1 MADPEARVTTLQ
13 EEVRD
18 FHDVFFARALDQSV
32 IDRYVAAHQHCLP
45 GVDARTLA
53 TIDTIVS
60 SALDVEA
67 IELVFRLRRRDNVLT
82 RKIQILFY
90 LVEVRAQYYGDFLG
104 EPRNRGQA
112 LRRLLRAG
120 ISTAFKFLK
129 GRYLIWKFDL
139 A

>member
-1 MADPEARVTTLQ
+1 VHVTTLP
-13 EEVRD
+13 EEVSH
-18 FHDVFFARALDQSV
+18 FHDTFFARTLEQSV
-32 IDRYVAAHQHCLP
+32 IDRYVAAHQYCLP
-45 GVDARTLA
+45 SVDARALA

-90 LVEVRAQYYGDFLG
+90 LVEVRAQYYGDFVG
-104 EPRNRGQA
+104 ETQGRGQA
-112 LRRLLRAG
+112 LLRILRAG
-120 ISTAFKFLK
+120 VSTVFKFLK
-129 GRYLIWKFDL
+129 GKYLVWKFDL